1 MKGKIWRWK
10 GRSEDFHIDGGY
22 NTMEQCE
29 RFDYLLVL
37 DETCKIGYLILYYDD
52 TMMSVSFL

>member
-1 MKGKIWRWK
+1 
-10 GRSEDFHIDGGY
+10 
-22 NTMEQCE
+22 MEQCE
-29 RFDYLLVL
+29 RFGYLLVL